1 MTPTLHQA
9 VDRAAA
15 MYEREAALRERARQV
30 ELVPS
35 RREEA
40 RRAYRAAS
48 RLHRMRLALLRQWK
62 LI

>member
-1 MTPTLHQA
+1 MTLHQA
-9 VDRAAA
+9 VDRAAE
-15 MYEREAALRERARQV
+15 MYEREVALREDARRI

-40 RRAYRAAS
+40 RRAYRHAQ
-48 RLHRMRLALLRQWK
+48 RLHRMRLALLRRWK